1 MSKINP
7 YFEVEGK
14 TYEIKRTRALECEY
28 EKITQQSS
36 MSEDDERGFAEYI
49 KLQTEL
55 NELSEKVKESKD
67 DFYANVTNKDK
78 KEVYFAFKEL
88 FDDKYKEM
96 VNFGLT
102 HKEFS
107 TSRVEEQAYANGKK
121 LLFIALEQQC
131 NLTHEEA
138 IKVWEK
144 FEEHL
149 GLQTAKEWILFMVQ
163 SLFENDEE
171 EQDPFLKQAQAKA
184 KLKMEQRKGLSKVK
198 K

>member
-1 MSKINP
+1 MKINP

-36 MSEDDERGFAEYI
+36 MSEDDERNFAEYI

-55 NELSEKVKESKD
+55 NELSEKLKESKD
-67 DFYANVTNKDK
+67 DFYGNVTNKDK
-78 KEVYFAFKEL
+78 KQVYFAFKEL

-96 VNFGLT
+96 VDFGLT
-102 HKEFS
+102 HKDFS

-121 LLFIALEQQC
+121 LLFVALEQQC
-131 NLTHEEA
+131 KLTQEQA
-138 IKVWEK
+138 VKVWEK

-163 SLFENDEE
+163 SLFESDEE

-184 KLKMEQRKGLSKVK
+184 KLKMEQRKGLSKIK